1 MEFDGYIFV
10 EHNYPSRV
18 LQHFS
23 SDRLCAGKQS
33 DASGQA
39 DNIDTAFGNYF
50 YFCRPIIAAGA
61 STLQQVAS
69 EQGSGVKSVKS
80 VTGSRVAIGGKL

>member
-1 MEFDGYIFV
+1 M
-10 EHNYPSRV
+10 

-50 YFCRPIIAAGA
+50 NFCRPIIAAGA
-61 STLQQVAS
+61 STLQHTEA
-69 EQGSGVKSVKS
+69 GSQEGSTVKSVKS

>member
-1 MEFDGYIFV
+1 M

-50 YFCRPIIAAGA
+50 YLCRPIIAAGA
-61 STLQQVAS
+61 RSQDTAAGS